1 MLIDLEERDGKKSE
15 DVTDRGVSYSGS
27 SSPG

>member
-1 MLIDLEERDGKKSE
+1 MLIDLEERDGKSE